1 NMVNE
6 GLVFRNNL
14 LPHNEYGVKGDGQGS
29 GNETINTYF
38 PGSVFRRNVMVGGPS
53 ADYPPDNFF
62 PPSFD
67 QVGFTNLAGGNYR
80 LASASPYK
88 NAGTDGKDIGCDID
102 ALIAAQSSTPTP
114 TPTLTPTP
122 TPTSTPTPTPIP
134 TPTPTPTLTISNV
147 MASSITSSS
156 AVITW
161 TTSAPRDSQVEY
173 GRNAADG
180 WRTPNAP

>member
-1 NMVNE
+1 
-6 GLVFRNNL
+6 
-14 LPHNEYGVKGDGQGS
+14 
-29 GNETINTYF
+29 
-38 PGSVFRRNVMVGGPS
+38 
-53 ADYPPDNFF
+53 DYPPDNFF

-122 TPTSTPTPTPIP
+122 QTTSTPTQPPIP
-134 TPTPTPTLTISNV
+134 TPTATATPTVTISNV

-161 TTSAPRDSQVEY
+161 TTSAPSDSQVEY
-173 GRNAADG
+173 GRTAAYG
-180 WRTPNAP
+180 GLTPNAPLVTKHLVTLTDLVPRTRYHYRVKSIDD